1 MKVLIATNELQ
12 GTAPGDYSFT
22 VEGEMVTAVVE
33 ECASGDRCGCARG
46 WPGLASARATTTAMV
61 VDRPGIGRDDL
72 RDAIYDWLDRGGY
85 VDIVREIAELAA
97 ADECDDP
104 DHWRDPDDTIEEII
118 DEHVEVIEW
127 ICAQFAEG
135 TVVCR
140 SGAEVFARA
149 MPSAA

>member
-12 GTAPGDYSFT
+12 GTEPGDYSWT
-22 VEGEMVTAVVE
+22 VEGELVTAVVE

-61 VDRPGIGRDDL
+61 VDRPAIDRDDL
-72 RDAIYDWLDRGGY
+72 RQAIYDWLDRGGY
-85 VDIVREIAELAA
+85 VEVVREIAELAA
-97 ADECDDP
+97 DDDPGGWDDP
-104 DHWRDPDDTIEEII
+104 DETIEEIV
-118 DEHVEVIEW
+118 DEHVEVIEM

-140 SGAEVFARA
+140 SGPNVHARA
-149 MPSAA
+149 VPSAA

>member
-12 GTAPGDYSFT
+12 GTQPGDYSWT
-22 VEGEMVTAVVE
+22 VEGELVTAVVE

-61 VDRPGIGRDDL
+61 VERPSIDRDDL
-72 RDAIYDWLDRGGY
+72 RGAVYDWLERGGY
-85 VDIVREIAELAA
+85 VDVVREIAELAA
-97 ADECDDP
+97 DDDADTWNDP
-104 DHWRDPDDTIEEII
+104 DETIEEIV
-118 DEHVEVIEW
+118 DEHVEVIEM
-127 ICAQFAEG
+127 ICGQFPEG

-140 SGAEVFARA
+140 SGTKVYARA

>member
-12 GTAPGDYSFT
+12 GSEPGDYSWT
-22 VEGEMVTAVVE
+22 VEGELVTAVVE

-61 VDRPGIGRDDL
+61 VDRPGIDRDDL

-85 VDIVREIAELAA
+85 VEVVREIAELAA
-97 ADECDDP
+97 DDECGD
-104 DHWRDPDDTIEEII
+104 WRDPDETIEEII
-118 DEHVEVIEW
+118 DEHVEVIDL
-127 ICAQFAEG
+127 ITRNFDDG
-135 TVVCR
+135 TIVCR
-140 SGAEVFARA
+140 RGSEVFARA

>member
-12 GTAPGDYSFT
+12 GTEPGDYSWT
-22 VEGEMVTAVVE
+22 VEGELVTAVVE

-61 VDRPGIGRDDL
+61 VDRPAIDRADL

-85 VDIVREIAELAA
+85 VEVVREIAELAA
-97 ADECDDP
+97 DDDPGAWDDP
-104 DHWRDPDDTIEEII
+104 DETIEEIV
-118 DEHVEVIEW
+118 DEHVEVIEM
-127 ICAQFAEG
+127 ICAEFVEG

-140 SGAEVFARA
+140 SGPNVYARA
-149 MPSAA
+149 MPSVA